1 MMIFCLRASFV
12 LIAFLLLLPVAG
24 SLASP
29 SRRTKN
35 IPYNAAN
42 APDFDAQGHL
52 LDVYAPR
59 RASATL
65 RPVVVFI
72 HGGNWDSG
80 DKKTYW
86 FIGRRLAKQGVVA
99 VIINYRMAPNVKVP
113 AMADD
118 CARAVLWATQHI
130 AEYGG
135 DPARIFTM
143 GHSAGGGLA
152 ALLSTDNAL
161 FSRLGLAK
169 NPVNGAILD
178 DPAGLDMFDY
188 LKKME
193 YPGDEKFLVPFGSDS
208 TVWRAVS
215 PMYHLTSS
223 TPPTLIYVGG
233 RSYPGIQKSSERYR
247 QRLEQLGVKHK
258 FTELPRKKHV
268 AMAVM
273 LFWKRNVIYRE
284 LLELVGA
291 GR

>member
-1 MMIFCLRASFV
+1 MVLFCLRASFV
-12 LIAFLLLLPVAG
+12 LVACLLLVAG
-24 SLASP
+24 FTQASP

-35 IPYNAAN
+35 IAYVATNAA
-42 APDFDAQGHL
+42 DFDATGHL

-59 RASATL
+59 RASATR

-72 HGGNWDSG
+72 HGGNWNSG

-99 VIINYRMAPNVKVP
+99 VIINYRMAPNVQVP

-118 CARAVLWATQHI
+118 CARAVLWATRH
-130 AEYGG
+130 ATEYGG
-135 DPARIFTM
+135 DPTRIFTM

-152 ALLSTDNAL
+152 ALLSTDDAL
-161 FSRLGLAK
+161 FGKLGLPK
-169 NPVNGAILD
+169 NPVKGAILD
-178 DPAGLDMFDY
+178 DAAGLDMFDY

-215 PMYHLTSS
+215 PMYHLSAS
-223 TPPTLIYVGG
+223 TPPTLLYVGG

-247 QRLEQLGVKHK
+247 QRLQRLGVQHR

-291 GR
+291 GRK

>member
-1 MMIFCLRASFV
+1 MVLFCLRASFV
-12 LIAFLLLLPVAG
+12 LLACLLFLPVGGAQ
-24 SLASP
+24 ASP

-35 IPYNAAN
+35 IVYVATNAA
-42 APDFDAQGHL
+42 DFDSQGHL

-65 RPVVVFI
+65 RPVVMFI

-118 CARAVLWATQHI
+118 CARAVLWVTQHI
-130 AEYGG
+130 TDYGG

-152 ALLSTDNAL
+152 ALLSTDEAL
-161 FSRLGLAK
+161 FSKLGLAK

-215 PMYHLTSS
+215 PMYHLSAS

-247 QRLEQLGVKHK
+247 QRLEQLSVKHR
-258 FTELPRKKHV
+258 FTKLPRKKHV
-268 AMAVM
+268 AM
-273 LFWKRNVIYRE
+273 
-284 LLELVGA
+284 
-291 GR
+291 